1 MIKKFSI
8 LILIIGFI
16 LAVNIS
22 SLFSQ
27 EAVGKIIALD
37 GKTEV
42 KSENSQDWRL
52 LNLKDNVY
60 EKDTIK
66 TGEDSQARIFFVD
79 ESTVSVGPET
89 TIKIEKLLCSPS
101 KNQREGSLELL
112 AGKARFDVGKLF
124 SKDSTFEVKT
134 PTAVAGVKGTSF
146 IVWVTSEQ
154 LTKLMGLSGSVTI
167 TSILPSVEGEM
178 LLTSGVMISI
188 EDGMPPGDPVP
199 ISFDELIDLLQNLGL
214 INKGDN
220 NIGQGT
226 GGDVG
231 GNTLLGNLGT
241 GGNPP
246 GDGQTGIIDQPL
258 GGHPSNEMLPA
269 PPAPPAD

>member
-1 MIKKFSI
+1 MFT
-8 LILIIGFI
+8 G
-16 LAVNIS
+16 AVGA
-22 SLFSQ
+22 LFSQ
-27 EAVGKIIALD
+27 EAVGKVVSLQNSVEAKLD
-37 GKTEV
+37 EDGAWRILSV
-42 KSENSQDWRL
+42 KSD
-52 LNLKDNVY
+52 VY
-60 EKDTIK
+60 EKDTIR

-101 KNQREGSLELL
+101 KNQREGSLKLL

-188 EDGMPPGDPVP
+188 EDGVPPGDPVP

-214 INKGDN
+214 IDKDKEDN

-226 GGDVG
+226 GGDIG
-231 GNTLLGNLGT
+231 GNTLLRNLGNLIPQG
-241 GGNPP
+241 
-246 GDGQTGIIDQPL
+246 GQTGIIDQPL
-258 GGHPSNEMLPA
+258 EVPPSENMLPA
-269 PPAPPAD
+269 PPAPPADEAGN